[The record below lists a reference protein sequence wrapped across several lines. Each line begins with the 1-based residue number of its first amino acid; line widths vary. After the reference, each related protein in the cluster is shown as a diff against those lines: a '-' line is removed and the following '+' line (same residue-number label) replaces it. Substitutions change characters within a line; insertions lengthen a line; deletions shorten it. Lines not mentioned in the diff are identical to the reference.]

1 MPKLVCQSGPNAG
14 HEYTISKD
22 LVVLG
27 RQSSCD
33 VQIVDGMASRAHC
46 HIRRDGKLWSLIDLG
61 SRNGTLLNDK
71 RVTERQLVYGD
82 RIRIGQVEY
91 VLIKLPGD
99 VELKDLL
106 SKYDVGEKLGEGGM
120 GIVYKAVQRSMAR
133 SVALKIL
140 TPKYASRPKFVDQFI
155 REARA
160 AGQLNH
166 PNIIQV
172 HDVGTEN
179 DIHYFS
185 MEFVDG
191 STCMQLLKADGPF
204 PVPEALEI
212 CRQVGRALD
221 YAHQHRL
228 IHQDIKPDNI
238 MIGPGNL
245 VKLADLGISKT
256 FDEAE
261 SEGDGKKI
269 MGTPH
274 YMAPEAGLGKKID
287 HRVDIYSLGA
297 TLYHLL
303 TGKTPYHG
311 TNATEVLKAHVM
323 DPLPPLQ
330 DLNPEVSDDV
340 CALVER
346 MMAKK
351 PEERYQ
357 GAAEIITEIERLQ
370 GGSTLGRERIPGHET
385 MILRRFASGKA
396 ASGPGTMAGMPTTG
410 DHTPDAREAA
420 PKAPG
425 WTRMLGWGLA
435 IAAILLAAL
444 AAWMLWPALQQQGQ
458 DTPVTNTGGP
468 AKPTTPTTPAVG
480 GPVQPDPAAEA
491 ERRDSAQISALSDR
505 LRREA
510 GAVDAR
516 DLGAQL
522 ADIAAR
528 PLTPAN
534 RVRVDDLRN
543 KLEEVVRRRRSD
555 ADRAAWSEIEIEANR
570 LVSERN
576 WELALR
582 RIDGFKAKDDAA
594 IAPKVQ
600 RLRGE
605 IDTDRK
611 TYLTALDEKIK
622 QAVTQK
628 SASRLHDLREGLPK
642 PLLGTEIETRIATAI
657 AGLEE
662 EQRAALAGEA
672 AAAAADLVQ
681 WNFAKVAERHGR
693 ARQALGDS
701 TQGRQLDDY
710 LTASKRLPELVTAI
724 GAALKN
730 ARVRYRGTI
739 GNWQDP
745 DMESANAKSL
755 ALAPALANGASVD
768 LLWSKVSPPELMMIG
783 QLVLKEAFEPYR
795 ATVNVLAAAKVGSE
809 K

>member
-14 HEYTISKD
+14 HEYTIAKD

-33 VQIVDGMASRAHC
+33 VQIVDTMASRAHC

-71 RVTERQLVYGD
+71 RISERQLVYGD

-91 VLIKLPGD
+91 VLVKQPGD
-99 VELKDLL
+99 LELKDLL
-106 SKYDVGEKLGEGGM
+106 SKYDVGEKVGEGGM

-133 SVALKIL
+133 TVALKIL

-172 HDVGTEN
+172 HDVASEN

-204 PVPEALEI
+204 AVPEALEI
-212 CRQVGRALD
+212 TRQVGRALD
-221 YAHQHRL
+221 YAHGHRL

-261 SEGDGKKI
+261 SEGDGKKV

-351 PEERYQ
+351 AEERYQ
-357 GAAEIITEIERLQ
+357 TAAEVITEIERLQ

-396 ASGPGTMAGMPTTG
+396 ASPPGTMAGMPTTG
-410 DHTPDAREAA
+410 DHTPEAHAALPPTAPAWARL
-420 PKAPG
+420 
-425 WTRMLGWGLA
+425 LGWGLTL
-435 IAAILLAAL
+435 AAILLAAL
-444 AAWMLWPALQQQGQ
+444 AVWLLWPAPPAS
-458 DTPVTNTGGP
+458 DPTAPVR
-468 AKPTTPTTPAVG
+468 PTTGQTGQQA
-480 GPVQPDPAAEA
+480 DPANDPGAEI
-491 ERRDSAQISALSDR
+491 ERRDAAQITALAER
-505 LRREA
+505 LRRE
-510 GAVDAR
+510 GDAVDAR
-516 DLGAQL
+516 DVGAQL
-522 ADIAAR
+522 GDIATRA
-528 PLTPAN
+528 LTPAN
-534 RVRVDDLRN
+534 RQKVDDLRG
-543 KLEEVVRRRRSD
+543 KLEDVLRRRRVE
-555 ADRAAWSEIEIEANR
+555 ADRVSWGELESEANR
-570 LVSERN
+570 LVTERN
-576 WELALR
+576 WDLALR
-582 RIDGFKAKDDAA
+582 RIDAFKAKDDPA
-594 IAPKVQ
+594 IAPKAQ

-605 IDTDRK
+605 IENDRREFLK
-611 TYLTALDEKIK
+611 GLDDKVK
-622 QAVTQK
+622 AAQAQK
-628 SASRLHDLREGLPK
+628 SVQRLRDLRESLPK
-642 PLLGTEIETRIATAI
+642 SLLGGEVENRLAAAI
-657 AGLEE
+657 AALEE
-662 EQRAALAGEA
+662 QQRTALAGEA
-672 AAAAADLVQ
+672 TAAALDLAH
-681 WNFAKVAERHGR
+681 WDFPRIAERHAL
-693 ARQALGDS
+693 ARKALGDS

-710 LTASKRLPELVTAI
+710 LAASKRLPELI
-724 GAALKN
+724 AALGDQLRQS
-730 ARVRYRGTI
+730 RVRFRGSLA
-739 GNWQDP
+739 GWQDP
-745 DMESANAKSL
+745 DMEGATAKALTL
-755 ALAPALANGASVD
+755 AVANGGVVEV
-768 LLWSKVSPPELMMIG
+768 LWSKLSPAELATIS
-783 QLVLKEAFEPYR
+783 QTILKDAFEPYR
-795 ATVNVLAAAKVGSE
+795 AAINILAAAKVGSE

>member
-14 HEYTISKD
+14 HEYTIAKD

-71 RVTERQLVYGD
+71 RVSERQLVYGD

-133 SVALKIL
+133 SVAIKIL
-140 TPKYASRPKFVDQFI
+140 TPKYANRPKFVDQFI

-212 CRQVGRALD
+212 SRQVARALE

-261 SEGDGKKI
+261 NEGDGKKV

-357 GAAEIITEIERLQ
+357 SAAEVVSELERLQ

-410 DHTPDAREAA
+410 DHTPDAREAV
-420 PKAPG
+420 PNPPG

-444 AAWMLWPALQQQGQ
+444 AAWQLWPVPQPQSGTQAPQGQ
-458 DTPVTNTGGP
+458 SKPVLSQPN
-468 AKPTTPTTPAVG
+468 AS
-480 GPVQPDPAAEA
+480 QPDPAAES
-491 ERRDSAQISALSDR
+491 ERRDAAQIAALTDR

-510 GAVDAR
+510 EAVDAR
-516 DLGAQL
+516 DIGAQL

-528 PLTPAN
+528 PLTPTN
-534 RVRVDDLRN
+534 RQRVDDLRN
-543 KLEEVVRRRRSD
+543 KLEEAIRKRRAD
-555 ADRAAWSEIEIEANR
+555 ADRTAWSEIETEANR
-570 LVSERN
+570 LVTERN
-576 WELALR
+576 WDLALR
-582 RIDGFKAKDDAA
+582 RIDGFKAKDDPA

-605 IDTDRK
+605 IDSDRK
-611 TYLTALDEKIK
+611 QFLGTLDEKIK
-622 QAVTQK
+622 AAVTQK
-628 SASRLHDLREGLPK
+628 SISRLRDLREALPK
-642 PLLGTEIETRIATAI
+642 PLLGGDVENRISAAI

-662 EQRAALAGEA
+662 EQRSSLAGEST
-672 AAAAADLVQ
+672 AAAADLVR
-681 WNFAKVAERHGR
+681 WDFAKVAERHAR

-701 TQGRQLDDY
+701 TQGRLLDEY
-710 LTASKRLPELVTAI
+710 LAASKRLPELIVAVSN
-724 GAALKN
+724 ALKTS
-730 ARVRYRGTI
+730 RVRYRGSL
-739 GNWQDP
+739 GGWQDP
-745 DMESANAKSL
+745 DMEAANSKSL
-755 ALAPALANGASVD
+755 ALALANGAAVD
-768 LLWSKVSPPELMMIG
+768 LLWPKISAPELMQIG
-783 QLVLKEAFEPYR
+783 QLTLKEAFEPYR
-795 ATVNVLAAAKVGSE
+795 ASINVLAGAKVGTE

>member
-14 HEYTISKD
+14 HEYTIAKD

-33 VQIVDGMASRAHC
+33 VQIVDTMASRAHC

-71 RVTERQLVYGD
+71 RVSERQLVYGD

-91 VLIKLPGD
+91 VLVKQPGD
-99 VELKDLL
+99 LELKDLL

-133 SVALKIL
+133 TVALKIL
-140 TPKYASRPKFVDQFI
+140 TPKYASRPKFVEQFI

-172 HDVGTEN
+172 HDVASEN
-179 DIHYFS
+179 EIHYFS

-204 PVPEALEI
+204 AVPEALEI
-212 CRQVGRALD
+212 TRQVGRALD
-221 YAHQHRL
+221 YAHGHRL

-261 SEGDGKKI
+261 SEGDGKKV

-351 PEERYQ
+351 AEERYQ
-357 GAAEIITEIERLQ
+357 SASEVITELERLQ

-396 ASGPGTMAGMPTTG
+396 ASPPGTMAGMPTTG
-410 DHTPDAREAA
+410 DHTPEARPALA
-420 PKAPG
+420 PPPPAWAKL
-425 WTRMLGWGLA
+425 LGWGLTL
-435 IAAILLAAL
+435 AAILLAIL
-444 AAWMLWPALQQQGQ
+444 AVTLLWPS
-458 DTPVTNTGGP
+458 PP
-468 AKPTTPTTPAVG
+468 APTTLPGGSTRPAGQPDQPATPAS
-480 GPVQPDPAAEA
+480 DPGAEA
-491 ERRDSAQISALSDR
+491 ERRDAAQITALAER
-505 LRREA
+505 LRRE
-510 GAVDAR
+510 GDTVDAR

-522 ADIAAR
+522 GDIATR
-528 PLTPAN
+528 QLTPAN
-534 RVRVDDLRN
+534 RQKVDELRG
-543 KLEEVVRRRRSD
+543 KLEDVLRRRRTN
-555 ADRAAWSEIEIEANR
+555 ADRSAWGELESEANR
-570 LVSERN
+570 LVTERN
-576 WELALR
+576 WDLALR
-582 RIDGFKAKDDAA
+582 RIDAFKAKDDPA
-594 IAPKVQ
+594 IAPRAQ

-605 IDTDRK
+605 IAADRK
-611 TYLTALDEKIK
+611 QYLDGLEEKIK
-622 QAVTQK
+622 AAQGQK
-628 SASRLHDLREGLPK
+628 SVQRLRDLRESLPK
-642 PLLGTEIETRIATAI
+642 SLLGGEVENRLAAAI

-662 EQRAALAGEA
+662 QQRTALAGEA
-672 AAAAADLVQ
+672 TAAALDLAR
-681 WNFAKVAERHGR
+681 WDFARVAERHAM
-693 ARQALGDS
+693 ARKALGDS
-701 TQGRQLDDY
+701 SQGRQLDDY
-710 LTASKRLPELVTAI
+710 LAASKRLPELV
-724 GAALKN
+724 AALGEQLK
-730 ARVRYRGTI
+730 RGRMRYRGSLA
-739 GNWQDP
+739 GWEDP
-745 DMESANAKSL
+745 DMEGATPKAL
-755 ALAPALANGASVD
+755 ALAVVNGASVEV
-768 LLWSKVSPPELMMIG
+768 LWAKLSPAELATIG
-783 QLVLKEAFEPYR
+783 QTVLKEGFEPYR
-795 ATVNVLAAAKVGSE
+795 ATVNTLAGAKVGSE

>member
-14 HEYTISKD
+14 HEFVIAKD

-61 SRNGTLLNDK
+61 SRNGTLHNDK
-71 RVTERQLVYGD
+71 RINERQLSFGD
-82 RIRIGQVEY
+82 RIRVGQVEY
-91 VLIKLPGD
+91 VFVKQPGD
-99 VELKDLL
+99 AELKDLL
-106 SKYDVGEKLGEGGM
+106 SKYEVGEKLGEGGM
-120 GIVYKAVQRSMAR
+120 GIVYKASQRSMAR
-133 SVALKIL
+133 TVALKIL
-140 TPKYASRPKFVDQFI
+140 APKYASRPKFVDQFI

-160 AGQLNH
+160 AGALNH

-191 STCMQLLKADGPF
+191 STCMQLLRADGPF
-204 PVPEALEI
+204 VVSEALEI
-212 CRQVGRALD
+212 ARQVGRALD

-261 SEGDGKKI
+261 SETDGKKV

-311 TNATEVLKAHVM
+311 TSATEVLKAHVM

-330 DLNPEVSDDV
+330 DLNPEVNDDV

-357 GAAEIITEIERLQ
+357 TAAEIVTEIERLQ
-370 GGSTLGRERIPGHET
+370 GGSTLGRERIPGNET

-396 ASGPGTMAGMPTTG
+396 ASPPGTAAGMPTTG
-410 DHTPDAREAA
+410 DHTPEAHA
-420 PKAPG
+420 AVAQAPG
-425 WTRMLGWGLA
+425 WTRLLGWGLA
-435 IAAILLAAL
+435 LAGIAL
-444 AAWMLWPALQQQGQ
+444 AGAAAWLLLRE
-458 DTPVTNTGGP
+458 
-468 AKPTTPTTPAVG
+468 
-480 GPVQPDPAAEA
+480 PAAPAPPTPGLNRPGTPPVPAPTPGATPPSVDPVVEA
-491 ERRDSAQISALSDR
+491 ERRDAAQINALAER
-505 LRREA
+505 LRREGDA
-510 GAVDAR
+510 ADAR
-516 DLGAQL
+516 DIGAQI
-522 ADIAAR
+522 ADIATR

-534 RVRVDDLRN
+534 RQRIDDLRTR
-543 KLEEVVRRRRSD
+543 LEELVRRRRSE
-555 ADRAAWSEIEIEANR
+555 ADRSAWSEVEGEATR
-570 LVSERN
+570 LTQERN
-576 WELALR
+576 WDLALR
-582 RIDGFKAKDDAA
+582 RLDAFKAKDDPALAPRIRALREEIAKDKRQYLTGLDERIAA
-594 IAPKVQ
+594 AQAQKSVP
-600 RLRGE
+600 RLR
-605 IDTDRK
+605 
-611 TYLTALDEKIK
+611 
-622 QAVTQK
+622 
-628 SASRLHDLREGLPK
+628 DLREQLPK
-642 PLLGTEIETRIATAI
+642 ALLGGEVENRLTAAI
-657 AGLEE
+657 SELEE
-662 EQRAALAGEA
+662 ANRAALSGEVA
-672 AAAAADLVQ
+672 AAATDLAR
-681 WNFAKVAERHGR
+681 WDLAKVAERH
-693 ARQALGDS
+693 ARIRQPLGDS

-710 LTASKRLPELVTAI
+710 LAASKKLPELITAM
-724 GAALKN
+724 GNELAQKGRL
-730 ARVRYRGTI
+730 RYRGMLA
-739 GNWQDP
+739 GWQDP
-745 DMESANAKSL
+745 DIEGTSAKSL
-755 ALAPALANGASVD
+755 MLLVAGGATVEVA
-768 LLWSKVSPPELMMIG
+768 WGKVSPAELLAIG
-783 QLVLKEAFEPYR
+783 QQVLKEGFDAYR
-795 ATVNVLAAAKVGSE
+795 ASVNVLAQAKVGTE

>member
-14 HEYTISKD
+14 HEYTIAKD

-33 VQIVDGMASRAHC
+33 VQIVDTMASRAHC

-71 RVTERQLVYGD
+71 RITERQLVYGD

-91 VLIKLPGD
+91 VLVKLPGD
-99 VELKDLL
+99 LELKDLL

-133 SVALKIL
+133 TVALKIL
-140 TPKYASRPKFVDQFI
+140 TPKYASRPKFVEQFI

-172 HDVGTEN
+172 HDVASEN
-179 DIHYFS
+179 EIHYFS

-204 PVPEALEI
+204 AVPEALEI
-212 CRQVGRALD
+212 TRQVARALE
-221 YAHQHRL
+221 YAHGHRL
-228 IHQDIKPDNI
+228 IHQDIKPDNV

-261 SEGDGKKI
+261 SEGEGKKV

-351 PEERYQ
+351 AEERYQ
-357 GAAEIITEIERLQ
+357 SANEVITELERLQ
-370 GGSTLGRERIPGHET
+370 GGSSLGRERIPGHET

-396 ASGPGTMAGMPTTG
+396 ASPPGSMAGMPTTG
-410 DHTPDAREAA
+410 DHTPEARPVIPPQPAA
-420 PKAPG
+420 WA
-425 WTRMLGWGLA
+425 RLLGWGLA
-435 IAAILLAAL
+435 LAAIAL
-444 AAWMLWPALQQQGQ
+444 AVLALTLPWSSPPA
-458 DTPVTNTGGP
+458 P
-468 AKPTTPTTPAVG
+468 TPTMPPAI
-480 GPVQPDPAAEA
+480 PQPATSQTAEA
-491 ERRDSAQISALSDR
+491 PANPAGDPGAEVERRDAAQIFALSER
-505 LRREA
+505 LRREDA
-510 GAVDAR
+510 TVDAR

-522 ADIAAR
+522 GDIATR
-528 PLTPAN
+528 QLTPGN
-534 RVRVDDLRN
+534 RQKVDELRGR
-543 KLEEVVRRRRSD
+543 LEDVLRRRRAI
-555 ADRAAWSEIEIEANR
+555 ADHAAWGEVEAEGHR
-570 LVSERN
+570 LIAERN
-576 WELALR
+576 WDLALR
-582 RIDGFKAKDDAA
+582 RIDAFKAKDEPA
-594 IAPKVQ
+594 IAPKVL

-605 IDTDRK
+605 IAADRK
-611 TYLTALDEKIK
+611 QFLDGLEEKM
-622 QAVTQK
+622 QAAVAQK
-628 SASRLHDLREGLPK
+628 NVQRLRELREGLPNA
-642 PLLGTEIETRIATAI
+642 LLGGEIENRLGAAI
-657 AGLEE
+657 VGLEE
-662 EQRAALAGEA
+662 QQRAALAGEA
-672 AAAAADLVQ
+672 AAAALDLARWDFVR
-681 WNFAKVAERHGR
+681 VAERHAL
-693 ARQALGDS
+693 ARKALGDS
-701 TQGRQLDDY
+701 SQGRQLDEY
-710 LTASKRLPELVTAI
+710 LTAAKRLPELVAAI
-724 GAALKN
+724 GEHLRLG
-730 ARVRYRGTI
+730 RVRYRGSLA
-739 GNWQDP
+739 GWQNP
-745 DMESANAKSL
+745 DLEGATPKSL
-755 ALAPALANGASVD
+755 ALRVENGAAVEV
-768 LLWSKVSPPELMMIG
+768 LWAKLGPAELFAVG
-783 QLVLKEAFEPYR
+783 QSVLKEDFENFR
-795 ATVNVLAAAKVGSE
+795 ATVHVLAGAKVGSE

>member
-14 HEYTISKD
+14 HEFTITKD

-33 VQIVDGMASRAHC
+33 VQIVDSMASRAHC
-46 HIRRDGKLWSLIDLG
+46 HIRRDGKLWSLVDLG

-71 RVTERQLVYGD
+71 RITERQLVYGD

-91 VLIKLPGD
+91 VLVKLPGD

-106 SKYDVGEKLGEGGM
+106 SKYEVGEKLGEGGM

-133 SVALKIL
+133 TVALKIL
-140 TPKYASRPKFVDQFI
+140 APKYASRPKFVDQFI

-160 AGQLNH
+160 AGALNH

-179 DIHYFS
+179 EIHYFS

-204 PVPEALEI
+204 AVPEALEI
-212 CRQVGRALD
+212 TRQVGRALE

-261 SEGDGKKI
+261 SEGDGKKV

-351 PEERYQ
+351 ADERYQ
-357 GAAEIITEIERLQ
+357 TATEVVAEIERLQ

-396 ASGPGTMAGMPTTG
+396 ASPPGTMAGMPTTG
-410 DHTPDAREAA
+410 DHTPDAHHVATSVA
-420 PKAPG
+420 PA
-425 WTRMLGWGLA
+425 WTRFLGWGLA
-435 IAAILLAAL
+435 IAAVALAAL
-444 AAWMLWPALQQQGQ
+444 AAWLLWP
-458 DTPVTNTGGP
+458 TPPESPSATVGGP
-468 AKPTTPTTPAVG
+468 ATTRAATPA
-480 GPVQPDPAAEA
+480 QPQP
-491 ERRDSAQISALSDR
+491 
-505 LRREA
+505 
-510 GAVDAR
+510 G
-516 DLGAQL
+516 
-522 ADIAAR
+522 
-528 PLTPAN
+528 
-534 RVRVDDLRN
+534 
-543 KLEEVVRRRRSD
+543 
-555 ADRAAWSEIEIEANR
+555 
-570 LVSERN
+570 
-576 WELALR
+576 
-582 RIDGFKAKDDAA
+582 
-594 IAPKVQ
+594 
-600 RLRGE
+600 
-605 IDTDRK
+605 
-611 TYLTALDEKIK
+611 
-622 QAVTQK
+622 
-628 SASRLHDLREGLPK
+628 
-642 PLLGTEIETRIATAI
+642 
-657 AGLEE
+657 
-662 EQRAALAGEA
+662 
-672 AAAAADLVQ
+672 
-681 WNFAKVAERHGR
+681 
-693 ARQALGDS
+693 
-701 TQGRQLDDY
+701 
-710 LTASKRLPELVTAI
+710 
-724 GAALKN
+724 
-730 ARVRYRGTI
+730 
-739 GNWQDP
+739 
-745 DMESANAKSL
+745 
-755 ALAPALANGASVD
+755 
-768 LLWSKVSPPELMMIG
+768 
-783 QLVLKEAFEPYR
+783 
-795 ATVNVLAAAKVGSE
+795 
-809 K
+809 

>member
-14 HEYTISKD
+14 HEYTIAKD

-33 VQIVDGMASRAHC
+33 VQIVDTMASRAHC

-91 VLIKLPGD
+91 VLVKQSGD
-99 VELKDLL
+99 LELKDLL

-133 SVALKIL
+133 TVALKIL
-140 TPKYASRPKFVDQFI
+140 TPKYASRPKFVEQFI

-172 HDVGTEN
+172 HDVASEN
-179 DIHYFS
+179 EIHYFS

-204 PVPEALEI
+204 AVPEALEI
-212 CRQVGRALD
+212 TRQVGRALD
-221 YAHQHRL
+221 YAHGHRL

-261 SEGDGKKI
+261 SEGDGKKV

-351 PEERYQ
+351 AEERYQ
-357 GAAEIITEIERLQ
+357 SASEVITELERLQ

-396 ASGPGTMAGMPTTG
+396 ASPPGTMAGMPTTG
-410 DHTPDAREAA
+410 DHTPEARAA
-420 PKAPG
+420 PAPPPPA
-425 WTRMLGWGLA
+425 WAKLLGWGLTL
-435 IAAILLAAL
+435 AAILLAIL
-444 AAWMLWPALQQQGQ
+444 AVSLLWPSPPAPTTLPSGSTRPAGQ
-458 DTPVTNTGGP
+458 PGRPDTPAN
-468 AKPTTPTTPAVG
+468 
-480 GPVQPDPAAEA
+480 DPGAEA
-491 ERRDSAQISALSDR
+491 ERRDAAQITALAER
-505 LRREA
+505 LRRE
-510 GAVDAR
+510 GDTVDAR

-522 ADIAAR
+522 GDIATR
-528 PLTPAN
+528 QLTPAN
-534 RVRVDDLRN
+534 RQKVDELRG
-543 KLEEVVRRRRSD
+543 KLEDILRRRRTT
-555 ADRAAWSEIEIEANR
+555 ADRSAWGELESEANR
-570 LVSERN
+570 LVTERN
-576 WELALR
+576 WDLALR
-582 RIDGFKAKDDAA
+582 RIDAFKAKDDPA
-594 IAPKVQ
+594 IAPKAQ

-605 IDTDRK
+605 IAADRK
-611 TYLTALDEKIK
+611 QYLDGLEEKIK
-622 QAVTQK
+622 AAQAQK
-628 SASRLHDLREGLPK
+628 SAQRLRELRENLPRS
-642 PLLGTEIETRIATAI
+642 LLGGEVENRLAAAI
-657 AGLEE
+657 AALEE
-662 EQRAALAGEA
+662 QQRTVLAGEA
-672 AAAAADLVQ
+672 TAAALDLAR
-681 WNFAKVAERHGR
+681 WDFARVAERHAL
-693 ARQALGDS
+693 ARKALGDS
-701 TQGRQLDDY
+701 NQGRQLDDY
-710 LTASKRLPELVTAI
+710 LAASKRLPELITALDQQLRQ
-724 GAALKN
+724 GP
-730 ARVRYRGTI
+730 VRYRGSLA
-739 GNWQDP
+739 GWEDP
-745 DMESANAKSL
+745 DLEGATPKAL
-755 ALAPALANGASVD
+755 ALAVANGATVEVLWAKLSPAD
-768 LLWSKVSPPELMMIG
+768 LATIG
-783 QLVLKEAFEPYR
+783 QTVLKEAFEPYR
-795 ATVNVLAAAKVGSE
+795 ATVNTLAGAKVGSE

>member
-14 HEYTISKD
+14 HEYTITKD

-33 VQIVDGMASRAHC
+33 VQIVDSMASRAHC

-71 RVTERQLVYGD
+71 RVTERQLVFGD

-91 VLIKLPGD
+91 VLVKMPGD

-106 SKYDVGEKLGEGGM
+106 SKYEVGEKLGEGGM
-120 GIVYKAVQRSMAR
+120 GIVYKAMQRSMAR
-133 SVALKIL
+133 AIAIKIL

-204 PVPEALEI
+204 AVPEALEI
-212 CRQVGRALD
+212 TRQVARALD
-221 YAHQHRL
+221 YAHSHRL

-261 SEGDGKKI
+261 SEGDGKKV

-357 GAAEIITEIERLQ
+357 TAAEVITEIERLQ

-396 ASGPGTMAGMPTTG
+396 ASPPGTMAGMPTTG
-410 DHTPDAREAA
+410 DHTPEAHAAVPPPA
-420 PKAPG
+420 PAWAKL
-425 WTRMLGWGLA
+425 LGWGLA
-435 IAAILLAAL
+435 IAAILLAVL
-444 AAWMLWPALQQQGQ
+444 AVKLLWPGKADGGNAGVPRSTGQ
-458 DTPVTNTGGP
+458 SERPVP
-468 AKPTTPTTPAVG
+468 LVE
-480 GPVQPDPAAEA
+480 DPGAEI
-491 ERRDSAQISALSDR
+491 ERRDAAQIAALAER
-505 LRREA
+505 LRREGDTA
-510 GAVDAR
+510 DTRELA
-516 DLGAQL
+516 AQL
-522 ADIAAR
+522 GDIATRA
-528 PLTPAN
+528 LTPAN
-534 RVRVDDLRN
+534 RQRVDELRGRLEDL
-543 KLEEVVRRRRSD
+543 LRRRRAE
-555 ADRAAWSEIEIEANR
+555 ADRVAWGELESEANR
-570 LVSERN
+570 LVIERN
-576 WELALR
+576 WDLALR
-582 RIDGFKAKDDAA
+582 RIDAFKGKDDPAL
-594 IAPKVQ
+594 APKVQ
-600 RLRGE
+600 RLRRDIGK
-605 IDTDRK
+605 DRQDF
-611 TYLTALDEKIK
+611 LGGLDEKIK
-622 QAVTQK
+622 AAQTQK
-628 SASRLHDLREGLPK
+628 SVQRLRDLRETLPK
-642 PLLGTEIETRIATAI
+642 SLLGGEVENRLAAAI
-657 AGLEE
+657 AALEE
-662 EQRAALAGEA
+662 QQRAALAGEA
-672 AAAAADLVQ
+672 AAAAQDLAH
-681 WNFAKVAERHGR
+681 WDFARVAERHAR
-693 ARQALGDS
+693 ARAALGDS

-710 LTASKRLPELVTAI
+710 LAASKRLPDLITAL
-724 GAALKN
+724 GDRLREG
-730 ARVRYRGTI
+730 RVRYRGTLT
-739 GNWQDP
+739 GWAEP
-745 DMESANAKSL
+745 DLEAASSKSL
-755 ALAPALANGASVD
+755 TLAVANGGVVEVLWTNLAPAD
-768 LLWSKVSPPELMMIG
+768 LVVIG
-783 QLVLKEAFEPYR
+783 QTVLKDAFEPFR
-795 ATVNVLAAAKVGSE
+795 ASISTLAAARVGSE